1 MTTTADATS
10 THDPELPSDLP
21 EFVVATTRYPRA
33 AIMPEVRRLS
43 KVSNWRSAATIAW
56 QWVLIF
62 AAGTLA
68 VQTGHWAAYLLAF
81 LVIGSRQQA
90 LGILVHDATHYSLF
104 TNRTVNDIA
113 GDLFVGFPVNIST
126 TLYRSTHFPHHRLT
140 NTPDDPDYEY
150 QVTDPD
156 WQWPKT
162 RWEAVKVLLK
172 SMFVINIRSAVKVAN
187 RWAPGMNLFTPITP
201 AYPLRARVL
210 FVAVTIGIYAVL
222 IYTGLIWQALLLW
235 MVPALTVVNL
245 TNRMRAMAE
254 HVVVPGTHELNT
266 TRTVIPN
273 LLERWFICPL
283 GINYH
288 IEHHVFPSVPFYNV
302 PKLHKLLMQDPWYR
316 ASAHLNRGYFNLRHG
331 FLRELLTTEAEHQAL
346 LSGRADKAES
356 PRPAS
361 TRARVATTLPPPD
374 ATSAR

>member
-1 MTTTADATS
+1 MSIATTKADPPAAES
-10 THDPELPSDLP
+10 PELPNDLP
-21 EFVVATTRYPRA
+21 EFDVELVRYPRA
-33 AIMPEVRRLS
+33 ALMPEVRRLS
-43 KVSNWRSAATIAW
+43 KVSNWRSVANIAW

-68 VQTGHWAAYLLAF
+68 VQTGHWAAWILAI

-90 LGILVHDATHYSLF
+90 LGILVHDATHYLLF
-104 TNRTVNDIA
+104 TNRTVNDIVS
-113 GDLFVGFPVNIST
+113 DLFAGFPVNIST
-126 TLYRSTHFPHHRLT
+126 TLYRSTHYPHHRYT

-172 SMFVINIRSAVKVAN
+172 SMFIINIRSAIKVAN

-201 AYPLRARVL
+201 AYPLRARIL
-210 FVAVTIGIYAVL
+210 FVTVTITVYAVL
-222 IYTGLIWQALLLW
+222 IYTGLIWKALILW

-254 HVVVPGTHELNT
+254 HIVVPGTHELNT

-273 LLERWFICPL
+273 LLERLFISPL

-288 IEHHVFPSVPFYNV
+288 IEHHVFPSVPCYNV

-316 ASAHLNRGYFNLRHG
+316 ATAHLNRGYLSVRQG
-331 FLRELLTTEAEHQAL
+331 FLGELLTTEAEHLERAGRRTDNAEAL
-346 LSGRADKAES
+346 RPTPTRTQVAAE
-356 PRPAS
+356 
-361 TRARVATTLPPPD
+361 
-374 ATSAR
+374 

>member
-1 MTTTADATS
+1 MTTSATLEAAGGNDSAATAR
-10 THDPELPSDLP
+10 LSDDFP
-21 EFVVATTRYPRA
+21 EFEVKTVRYPRA

-43 KVSNWRSAATIAW
+43 QVSNWRSAWIIAVQW
-56 QWVLIF
+56 FWVL

-90 LGILVHDATHYSLF
+90 LGILVHDATHYLLF
-104 TNRTVNDIA
+104 TNRTVNDIVS
-113 GDLFVGFPVNIST
+113 DLFVGFPVNIST
-126 TLYRSTHFPHHRLT
+126 TLYRSTHFPHHRFT
-140 NTPDDPDYEY
+140 NTPDDPDFEY

-162 RWEAVKVLLK
+162 RWEAVKVLVK
-172 SMFVINIRSAVKVAN
+172 SMLILNIRSAVKVAN

-201 AYPLRARVL
+201 AYPLRARIL
-210 FVAVTIGIYAVL
+210 FVTVTIAIYAVL
-222 IYTGLIWQALLLW
+222 IYTGLIWKALLLW

-254 HVVVPGTHELNT
+254 HIVVPGTHELNT

-273 LLERWFICPL
+273 FLERLFICPL

-288 IEHHVFPSVPFYNV
+288 IEHHVFPSVPCYHV

-316 ASAHLNRGYFNLRHG
+316 ATAHLNRGYLNLRHG

-346 LSGRADKAES
+346 LQQRTDGAES
-356 PRPAS
+356 TRPMA
-361 TRARVATTLPPPD
+361 ARSQVA
-374 ATSAR
+374 AG

>member
-1 MTTTADATS
+1 MSIATTASARATAA
-10 THDPELPSDLP
+10 PELPDDLP
-21 EFVVATTRYPRA
+21 EFVVETVRYPRA

-43 KVSNWRSAATIAW
+43 KVSNWRSAGIIAW

-68 VQTGHWAAYLLAF
+68 VQTGHWAAWILAI

-90 LGILVHDATHYSLF
+90 LGILVHDATHYLLF
-104 TNRTVNDIA
+104 TNRTVNDIVS
-113 GDLFVGFPVNIST
+113 DLFCGFPVNIST
-126 TLYRSTHFPHHRLT
+126 TLYRSTHYPHHRYT
-140 NTPDDPDYEY
+140 NTPD
-150 QVTDPD
+150 DPD

-172 SMFVINIRSAVKVAN
+172 SMFIINIRSAIKVAN

-210 FVAVTIGIYAVL
+210 FVTVTIAIYAVL
-222 IYTGLIWQALLLW
+222 IYTGLIWKALILW

-254 HVVVPGTHELNT
+254 HIVVPGTHELNT

-273 LLERWFICPL
+273 LLERLFICPL

-288 IEHHVFPSVPFYNV
+288 IEHHVFPSVPCYNV
-302 PKLHKLLMQDPWYR
+302 LKLHKLLMQDPWYR
-316 ASAHLNRGYFNLRHG
+316 ATAHLNRGYLNPRHG
-331 FLRELLTTEAEHQAL
+331 FLRDLLTTEAEHLELA
-346 LSGRADKAES
+346 GRRTDTAEAS
-356 PRPAS
+356 RPAA
-361 TRARVATTLPPPD
+361 TRTQVTAE
-374 ATSAR
+374 